1 MSNPTPYN
9 SPYGNTPQQDY
20 GTQPQPNDAGQ
31 QGQGAYAQ
39 PQQPYDAWQYPQTQP
54 QQPMSYAQPVQPQ
67 PDPYTQPQQ
76 PNQYAQQPQASYP
89 QPNPSPYSQQY
100 TQPQTQYATQPQ
112 QSGDTGSVGWGILG
126 FFIPLVGLI
135 LWLVWKDTKPKN
147 AKSAG
152 IGALIGVGIC
162 VLWWLICI
170 LLVGAGAGSMYYY
183 N

>member
-9 SPYGNTPQQDY
+9 TPYGNTPQQDY
-20 GTQPQPNDAGQ
+20 GTPPQPYDAGQ
-31 QGQGAYAQ
+31 QGQDAYAQ
-39 PQQPYDAWQYPQTQP
+39 PQQPYDAWQYPQTQTQP
-54 QQPMSYAQPVQPQ
+54 PMSYTQPVQPQ
-67 PDPYTQPQQ
+67 PNPYTQPQQ
-76 PNQYAQQPQASYP
+76 PQVYYQQPQPTLYA
-89 QPNPSPYSQQY
+89 QQY

>member
-9 SPYGNTPQQDY
+9 TPYGNTPQQDY
-20 GTQPQPNDAGQ
+20 GTPPQTYDAGQ
-31 QGQGAYAQ
+31 QGQDAYAQ
-39 PQQPYDAWQYPQTQP
+39 PQQPYDAWQYPQTQTQP
-54 QQPMSYAQPVQPQ
+54 PMSYTQPV
-67 PDPYTQPQQ
+67 QPQQ
-76 PNQYAQQPQASYP
+76 PNQYAQQPQAYYQQP
-89 QPNPSPYSQQY
+89 QPTLYAQQY

-112 QSGDTGSVGWGILG
+112 QSDDTGSVGWGILG

>member
-9 SPYGNTPQQDY
+9 TPYGNTPQQDY
-20 GTQPQPNDAGQ
+20 GTPPQSYDAGQ
-31 QGQGAYAQ
+31 QGQDAYAQ
-39 PQQPYDAWQYPQTQP
+39 PQQPYDAWQYPQTQTQP
-54 QQPMSYAQPVQPQ
+54 PMSYTQPVQPQ
-67 PDPYTQPQQ
+67 PNPYTQPQQ
-76 PNQYAQQPQASYP
+76 PQVYYQQPQPTLYA
-89 QPNPSPYSQQY
+89 QQY